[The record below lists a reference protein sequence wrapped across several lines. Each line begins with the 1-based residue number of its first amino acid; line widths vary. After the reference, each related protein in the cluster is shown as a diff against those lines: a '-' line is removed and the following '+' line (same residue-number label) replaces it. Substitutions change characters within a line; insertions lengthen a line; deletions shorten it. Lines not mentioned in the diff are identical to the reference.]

1 MTRLISFFRDRYNG
15 LFKLFIFLAA
25 ISLLVFIFP
34 KEAKFKYE
42 FQKGKP
48 WSHKDLIAPFDFPIY
63 KPSEQIEEEKATLA
77 ENKKLFFRVDTSV
90 KTIVQKKIMDDFDRL
105 YGEKSAKELS
115 STEFTKTTQTINQ
128 LIERVYAKGIIATNA
143 VIENKASDYSIELIK
158 GKEFENKELGELLT
172 IKQAYLIIVEGLKD
186 ADIDIR
192 NTLTDFFE
200 KEIAQNVFF
209 DETISNQV
217 YKESLDELSLTEG
230 LVLKNESVIS
240 KGELVDGRKLLMV
253 QSLKTEFENK
263 IGGGNQFYSI
273 LFGQILLVSLV
284 MIALGL
290 YLFLFRKSIIS
301 SDLKLTFLLLLIV
314 LFVFAAKTA
323 LSIEIFSIYLVPFCM
338 LPIVVRT
345 FFDSRTAIF
354 SHLVLVLIVGFMA
367 PNAYEFIF
375 IEMLTGIITIFSVLS
390 LKNRG
395 QLFIS
400 AAIIF
405 SVYCACYFGISLIQ
419 EGNIENINY
428 SAFSWFFG
436 SAMLTLFAYPLI
448 YMFEKIFGFV
458 SEVTLL
464 EIADTNNKLLRKLNM
479 KAPGTFQHSLQVA
492 NLAEEAIQ
500 ALGGNA
506 LLVRV
511 GALYHDI
518 GKMKAPLYFIENQ
531 TSNINPHDELSPEES
546 AQIIIKHVKEGIEI
560 AKKYNIPDI
569 IIDFIR
575 THHGTSHVRYF
586 LAKHKEL
593 NPDSEIDVSKFTYPG
608 PIPFSK
614 ETSVLMMA
622 DSVEAAS
629 RSLQHYDSES
639 IDKLVEGIIQYQ
651 IDEGQYVHAD
661 ITFKDIT
668 TIKRMFK
675 KKLKNIYHVRISYP
689 DQD

>member
-390 LKNRG
+390 LKNKG